1 MIKIASQWYV
11 PDNWYGNNYRV
22 ILSQE
27 FKNKTEAKKY
37 CGLLCKYVKEKYKQK
52 LKVDDVLFS
61 ENFIDYVYC
70 SMGPSLYYNTY
81 SVTIEELE
89 KFKNKK

>member
-1 MIKIASQWYV
+1 MVKIALQWYV

-37 CGLLCKYVKEKYKQK
+37 CGLLCKYAKEKYKQK

-61 ENFIDYVYC
+61 ENFIDH
-70 SMGPSLYYNTY
+70 LYYNTY
-81 SVTIEELE
+81 SVTIKKLE
-89 KFKNKK
+89 KIKNKK